1 MSSLQLQFGSPS
13 FYLPETLKEGDLEK
27 AQLRCNQEIL
37 RGKQEVRRE
46 DTHKRNSNEMVI
58 SMKTWSAN
66 SYCRQTYSHKVTA
79 HLGRSRGSE
88 WNTNRLLILTTQL
101 FFLYLLAI
109 TFAIPISP
117 QILIC
122 FPNLFEL
129 FQPYPATFPYSLPPL
144 KLTCLNSCYLLRA
157 L

>member
-13 FYLPETLKEGDLEK
+13 FYLPETLKEDLVK
-27 AQLRCNQEIL
+27 AQLRCDQEIL
-37 RGKQEVRRE
+37 GGKQEVRRE
-46 DTHKRNSNEMVI
+46 DTRKRNSNEMVI
-58 SMKTWSAN
+58 SMETWSAN
-66 SYCRQTYSHKVTA
+66 SYCRQPYSHNVTV

-88 WNTNRLLILTTQL
+88 WDTNRILILRTQL
-101 FFLYLLAI
+101 FFLYLFSI
-109 TFAIPISP
+109 ICAIPISS

-129 FQPYPATFPYSLPPL
+129 SQPYLAIFPYNLPPL
-144 KLTCLNSCYLLRA
+144 KLTCLNSCYLLRP